1 MEPDKKTWIVMLNR
15 LKNRK
20 GGGITPSGTINITAN
35 GTYNVTS
42 YASADVQVAGGNQPA
57 TLLQWIESPG
67 GNTANIINIDMIPIM
82 LQLDGV
88 DFCGIR
94 LEADYQFLG
103 DAGSFSNEIGC
114 GEYSNTK
121 RFTIDY
127 PNNSDYFVFSVG
139 TAITTTI
146 PKDTNRHIFII
157 DTKRKKVF
165 VDAGEANIAVST
177 LNSLEGF
184 KVFGRSAGGTPGFAG
199 PSKFYGLKIY
209 LVDYYNKQYLMQD
222 IVPAKDSNG
231 DIALF
236 DKINNK
242 YYKSQSTPITL
253 IAGPEV

>member
-1 MEPDKKTWIVMLNR
+1 MDLLDILIFNK
-15 LKNRK
+15 LKNTK
-20 GGGITPSGTINITAN
+20 GGGGGITPTGTINITQNGETDVTNYATAN
-35 GTYNVTS
+35 
-42 YASADVQVAGGNQPA
+42 VQVQGGNQPA

-67 GNTANIINIDMIPIM
+67 GNTANIIDIDMIPIM

-88 DFCGIR
+88 SFCGIR

-103 DAGSFSNEIGC
+103 DAGSYSNEIGC
-114 GEYSNTK
+114 GAYDNGK

-146 PKDTNRHIFII
+146 PKDMNRHTFII

-165 VDAGEANIAVST
+165 VDNGEANIAVSS
-177 LNSLEGF
+177 LNSLESF
-184 KVFGRSAGGTPGFAG
+184 KVFGRSASGTLGFAG
-199 PSKFYGLKIY
+199 PAKFYGLKIY
-209 LVDYYNKQYLMQD
+209 FVDYLNKQYLMQD

-231 DIALF
+231 VIALY

-242 YYKSQSTPITL
+242 YYKSQSTPVTL